1 MIWIVALMVFIML
14 TAAIA
19 VLLVDSLISAV
30 AATSAISLALSVI
43 FVLLNA
49 PDVAMTEAVV
59 GSGLSSVILALTLFR
74 LNVTKQKNNETTAEQ
89 DDA

>member
-1 MIWIVALMVFIML
+1 MIWIIALMVFIML

-43 FVLLNA
+43 FVMLNA

-59 GSGLSSVILALTLFR
+59 GSGLSAVILALALFR
-74 LNVTKQKNNETTAEQ
+74 LNVTEKPTNREQ
-89 DDA
+89 NDA